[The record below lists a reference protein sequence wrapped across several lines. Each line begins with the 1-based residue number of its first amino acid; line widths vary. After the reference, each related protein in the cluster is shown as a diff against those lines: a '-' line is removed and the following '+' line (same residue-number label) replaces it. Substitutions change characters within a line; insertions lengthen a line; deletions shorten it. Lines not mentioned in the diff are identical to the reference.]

1 MIRDPTRMWSKRAT
15 QLRAYHIVVR
25 DRGISKRGN
34 GEEKHEEKKKRKK
47 KEKFILLDINH
58 L

>member
-1 MIRDPTRMWSKRAT
+1 MWSKRAT